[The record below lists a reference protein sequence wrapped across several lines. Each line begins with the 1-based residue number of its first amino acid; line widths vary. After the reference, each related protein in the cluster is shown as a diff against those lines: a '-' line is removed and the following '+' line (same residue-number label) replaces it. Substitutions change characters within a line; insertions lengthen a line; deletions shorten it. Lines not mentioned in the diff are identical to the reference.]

1 MKLRYVML
9 SIWVTVAIYSLGS
22 FCYGPTG
29 ILAMNHLIQQ
39 KEKLSTNIEQ
49 LGILQQNLSYS
60 VNALLYDRDTIE
72 VLARDLGYGKSDELF
87 IRISSTESINKS
99 RYIVGGLVIPEAY
112 TPPLHEVTLRIIA
125 IASGFIIL
133 ILTIILGRTL
143 KTNKATSKP

>member
-1 MKLRYVML
+1 ML